1 MGAGFVTVR
10 DKRLSLWQS
19 AVREATARS
28 PDISPALGAIM
39 GEAAD
44 RHATAAVKG
53 QPITRP
59 ASLTAAPM
67 AVETHTYLSALH
79 FQRAEALRQGAKA
92 ATDALGSGSWS
103 YSDNDPN
110 WVQCV
115 IQYNL
120 YYVTGGNQAVY
131 YDWTVQGGG
140 NINYGV
146 IDYQLPNDAKVLL
159 IGDWATGQND
169 AVTLLT
175 TAIATLKPT
184 AILHLGDVYYSGTT
198 TECQTKVVNVFSA
211 VFSNPNT
218 PQVPVFMIPGNHE
231 YYAGGQGFY
240 NSISVLNTGLNDCQ
254 QQASYF
260 VLRTQ
265 DQTWQFLA
273 MDTGIGDHDANTDAL
288 GTIGLNPTATG
299 PALRP
304 TEAQWHIDKLTNFSG
319 NTILLSHHQLFSAN
333 AKINGW
339 LTPDPAYL
347 NTSLFGTFFP
357 YFGTVSAWFWGH
369 EHNFAACQNGL
380 FGLNMGRLL
389 GNSAYE
395 EMQSNNPYTVNYP
408 AVPYASNMVQV
419 GFSPY
424 SDSTKYYNHSLAL
437 LDFSRAA
444 QGDPINITYYQFPSW
459 GTSTTPEPA
468 PTLQTMY
475 SETIGKSDV
484 TPATVWVGNNQ
495 INTSNGAPE
504 SNYGPSL
511 AYYNGLLYMVYKGAH
526 SNTLYMC
533 WYDGTS
539 WQGNQPIAGMSGQS
553 NYTPAMAV
561 YNGLLYLI
569 YKGAHSNTLYAAWY
583 NGKSWAGNIPISQ
596 MGGGLSPASNL
607 APALAVYN
615 NTLYMSYKGA
625 YSSTLYIAWFDG
637 TNWHG
642 NTPIQTNN
650 GGPATIWTPALA
662 VYTPDGANQLLYAV
676 YAGLSGT
683 LYASY
688 FNGTSWFGNQTIST
702 PNGTPA
708 SNSGPWMAHIGSSLV
723 ALYKGQVSNDLYS
736 ATLTGSTWTGNQ
748 TLGSTSPIAPESNYQ
763 GSIVPYGNGLY
774 TVYKGAHSNTLYEA
788 QLMATGKPAG

>member
-1 MGAGFVTVR
+1 MRWA
-10 DKRLSLWQS
+10 
-19 AVREATARS
+19 
-28 PDISPALGAIM
+28 
-39 GEAAD
+39 
-44 RHATAAVKG
+44 
-53 QPITRP
+53 
-59 ASLTAAPM
+59 
-67 AVETHTYLSALH
+67 
-79 FQRAEALRQGAKA
+79 
-92 ATDALGSGSWS
+92 SGSWS

-120 YYVTGGNQAVY
+120 YCVTGGNQAVY

-211 VFSNPNT
+211 VFRNPNT

-369 EHNFAACQNGL
+369 EHNFAAFQNGL

-419 GFSPY
+419 GLARTAIRPSITIIRWRCWI
-424 SDSTKYYNHSLAL
+424 STERRRAIRSTSL
-437 LDFSRAA
+437 
-444 QGDPINITYYQFPSW
+444 ITSFQ
-459 GTSTTPEPA
+459 A
-468 PTLQTMY
+468 
-475 SETIGKSDV
+475 
-484 TPATVWVGNNQ
+484 
-495 INTSNGAPE
+495 
-504 SNYGPSL
+504 
-511 AYYNGLLYMVYKGAH
+511 GAH
-526 SNTLYMC
+526 RRRRSRRPRC
-533 WYDGTS
+533 RRCIRKPS
-539 WQGNQPIAGMSGQS
+539 
-553 NYTPAMAV
+553 
-561 YNGLLYLI
+561 
-569 YKGAHSNTLYAAWY
+569 
-583 NGKSWAGNIPISQ
+583 
-596 MGGGLSPASNL
+596 
-607 APALAVYN
+607 
-615 NTLYMSYKGA
+615 
-625 YSSTLYIAWFDG
+625 
-637 TNWHG
+637 
-642 NTPIQTNN
+642 
-650 GGPATIWTPALA
+650 
-662 VYTPDGANQLLYAV
+662 AN
-676 YAGLSGT
+676 
-683 LYASY
+683 
-688 FNGTSWFGNQTIST
+688 
-702 PNGTPA
+702 P
-708 SNSGPWMAHIGSSLV
+708 
-723 ALYKGQVSNDLYS
+723 
-736 ATLTGSTWTGNQ
+736 
-748 TLGSTSPIAPESNYQ
+748 TSPRPRC
-763 GSIVPYGNGLY
+763 GSVTIRSIRPTARL
-774 TVYKGAHSNTLYEA
+774 
-788 QLMATGKPAG
+788 